1 MTIARAIHQKSA
13 DIFVSENHLKHIGNK
28 HANELRQIGLTAK
41 DLVSYVCQNFNQI
54 RKGSGNSILLVV
66 YNAKLPFVAAIELN
80 LGLRNEF
87 WEVKTAEPRRTSA
100 VDKKA
105 LLWQEAKPSRS
116 SNGKTLL
123 TK

>member
-1 MTIARAIHQKSA
+1 MRVK
-13 DIFVSENHLKHIGNK
+13 
-28 HANELRQIGLTAK
+28 
-41 DLVSYVCQNFNQI
+41 
-54 RKGSGNSILLVV
+54 
-66 YNAKLPFVAAIELN
+66 
-80 LGLRNEF
+80 RNEF
-87 WEVKTAEPRRTSA
+87 WEVKTAEPRRTST